1 MIKTITATELANRL
15 KNGKV
20 RIVDIRSA
28 DEYDREHIPNAEN
41 VHADHI
47 NDKLCYTNDDVLVFS
62 CMSGM
67 RTQGCST
74 NLKKLHAKEVLILD
88 GGLNAW
94 KKAGLATN
102 KNDKAPLPLMRQVQ
116 IIVGFLV
123 VVGVILG
130 LTINPFF
137 SLISAFFGSGL
148 LFAGITGNCGLAK
161 MLMLFPYNKANK

>member
-1 MIKTITATELANRL
+1 MIKTITATELATRL
-15 KNGKV
+15 KNEKIK
-20 RIVDIRSA
+20 IVDIRNA
-28 DEYDREHIPNAEN
+28 DEHNREHIPNAEN

-67 RTQGCST
+67 RTQGCSA

-94 KKAGLATN
+94 KKAGLETI
-102 KNDKAPLPLMRQVQ
+102 KNEKAPLPIMRQVQ
-116 IIVGFLV
+116 VIVGFMVIL
-123 VVGVILG
+123 GVILG
-130 LTINPFF
+130 LTVCPYL
-137 SLISAFFGSGL
+137 SLISAFFGGGL

-161 MLMLFPYNKANK
+161 VLMFLPYNKVNK